1 MLIAKNECF
10 SDTVL
15 QQVFVTE
22 INSISVES
30 ERLSVY
36 PNPFT
41 ERILTLQSSCNFEG
55 KLVLYN
61 MLGSIAYIEHRHRFI
76 EGSNKIYL
84 PELQDGLYLL
94 EITNMS
100 NQNYQRK
107 VFLIQRK

>member
-30 ERLSVY
+30 WRLSVY

-41 ERILTLQSSCNFEG
+41 ERILTVQASHDFEG

-61 MLGSIAYIEHRHRFI
+61 MLGTVSYIEHRHRFTK
-76 EGSNKIYL
+76 GSNKIYL
-84 PELQDGLYLL
+84 PELQEGLYLL

-100 NQNYQRK
+100 NRNYKRK